1 MSLLKGVLL
10 VVVSNLMSL
19 DKAIQY
25 GKEYRKPYIGAA
37 SWDSGCRNNNRC
49 SYCRGNRTHS
59 NKRRECQAIEESLDW
74 FDSCSEESSL
84 ENN

>member
-1 MSLLKGVLL
+1 MSSQKAVLL

-25 GKEYRKPYIGAA
+25 GKEKRKPYTGAA
-37 SWDSGCRNNNRC
+37 FWDSGCRNNNRC
-49 SYCRGNRTHS
+49 SYCRNNRTFT

-74 FDSCSEESSL
+74 YWESAEDARL
-84 ENN
+84 E